1 MGREQLVAMNE
12 TNPANASAGPATAKN
27 VLYPVRRLVRLEVRL
42 ALAALYGLVLIPQM
56 YDNVAIPI
64 LCGLAYFLIAP
75 LACFQSRTWWRL
87 EPGWESLYWH
97 VLGCAEF
104 LLVVFCF
111 VVALLIPTT

>member
-1 MGREQLVAMNE
+1 MNE
-12 TNPANASAGPATAKN
+12 PIPPNNDVRPTAARDA
-27 VLYPVRRLVRLEVRL
+27 LHSVRRLVRLEVRL
-42 ALAALYGLVLIPQM
+42 ALVSLYGLVLIPQVL
-56 YDNVAIPI
+56 DNIVTPL
-64 LCGLAYFLIAP
+64 LCGLAYVLLAP
-75 LACFQSRTWWRL
+75 LACFRSRTWWRL